1 MHRRDVLN
9 TELDAMRQL
18 SRSRSAPDIGFAP
31 VTAAVSLLII
41 TQDPAVVELLELH
54 FSREGYSLTVAP
66 SGDDARVVVMR
77 QPPDL
82 IVLDDALPDIPGLRL
97 LDQLRRLPS
106 GAAVPIILLSS
117 RHDEDGRLEGLTRG
131 ADDCLTK
138 PFSTRE
144 LAVRISVLL
153 RRAPGGAAG
162 GSRLTAGAICVDLLA
177 HQVFIGGKP
186 ISLTPLEYKL
196 LTTFLEQRNRLL
208 SRGQLLRRV
217 WQMSGAVDESDTR
230 TVDMHVKRL
239 RSKLGECGDMIE
251 TVRGAGYRLSSTRAA
266 AS

>member
-1 MHRRDVLN
+1 MHRCDVLN
-9 TELDAMRQL
+9 TELQAMRQL
-18 SRSRSAPDIGFAP
+18 TRSRSALDIDFTPGN
-31 VTAAVSLLII
+31 AAVSLLIV
-41 TQDPAVVELLELH
+41 TQDPAVAELLELH
-54 FSREGYSLTVAP
+54 FTRESYGLTIAR
-66 SGDDARVVVMR
+66 SGDDARVVVMH

-82 IVLDDALPDIPGLRL
+82 IVLDDALPDMPGLRL

-117 RHDEDGRLEGLTRG
+117 RNDEDGRLEGLTRG

-138 PFSTRE
+138 PFSSRE

-153 RRAPGGAAG
+153 RRAPSGAAG
-162 GSRLTAGAICVDLLA
+162 GSRLTAGAIYVDLLA
-177 HQVFIGGKP
+177 HQVFIGGRP

-208 SRGQLLRRV
+208 SRAQLLRRV
-217 WQMSGAVDESDTR
+217 WQLSGTVDESDTR

-239 RSKLGECGDMIE
+239 RAKLGECGDMIE
-251 TVRGAGYRLSSTRAA
+251 TVRGSGYRLSSTGAV